1 MHCVHIF
8 KAYNICLEVLSKVS
22 VKWKTIIS
30 KIKISSVG
38 FKTKSISGR
47 NLKWSKV
54 PLYSGGCQSL
64 DLKHYFNLTGSDA
77 PLDISFYLYKVENH
91 GISIYIQERNKALK
105 RRTLKSNLLSYSG
118 PVIENRDLIEPIL
131 YKEIVSIS
139 QNLFSERDTLKK
151 CRNYPN
157 EDYES
162 YRECD
167 EHFVYQEMRSKY
179 NLMPFWA
186 ANKLNEVSYQV

>member
-1 MHCVHIF
+1 M
-8 KAYNICLEVLSKVS
+8 E
-22 VKWKTIIS
+22 
-30 KIKISSVG
+30 
-38 FKTKSISGR
+38 
-47 NLKWSKV
+47 
-54 PLYSGGCQSL
+54 
-64 DLKHYFNLTGSDA
+64 
-77 PLDISFYLYKVENH
+77 ISFYLYKVENH

-118 PVIENRDLIEPIL
+118 PVIENSDLIEPIL

-167 EHFVYQEMRSKY
+167 EASTHKHVEETFTFLPFSVIDNLEKVSKVPRKDK
-179 NLMPFWA
+179 N
-186 ANKLNEVSYQV
+186 QT

>member
-1 MHCVHIF
+1 MHCVHIL

-77 PLDISFYLYKVENH
+77 PLEISFYLYKVENH

-118 PVIENRDLIEPIL
+118 PVIENSDLIEPIL

-167 EHFVYQEMRSKY
+167 EQFVYQDLRTEYKV
-179 NLMPFWA
+179 MPFWA
-186 ANKLNEVSYQV
+186 ADKMNEVSSQV